1 MQSNLPAS
9 VRETAR
15 LPDFRNLGVLLR
27 LLVGVNA
34 LALATV
40 LLQAP
45 HWPAFH
51 EAWLEMV
58 GRLEWPLLG
67 CALSLAG
74 VQPLLVRLRFAW
86 GAALVLALAAAFAA
100 LTWWLLHGAVGV
112 WRPVCWAL
120 GAGALMLAYFDYRA
134 RVLSSAMAEARL
146 LALTARIRPHFFF
159 NALNG
164 VLGMIRTEP
173 RAAEQALEHLAVLF
187 RRLMGDH
194 REMRQVRDELQLC
207 RDYLEVET
215 LRLGERLRVR
225 WEVDEHLLG
234 AQMPPFLLQ
243 PLLENA
249 VYHGIE
255 PAESGEVVIRGR
267 KLDERTL
274 EFEITNPAPSGVPVR
289 PGNHMAQENIR
300 ERLALFFDLEATL
313 EARQVADTYRV
324 RLRMPLRMTENGEE
338 NHGRH

>member
-15 LPDFRNLGVLLR
+15 LPDFGNLGVLLR
-27 LLVGVNA
+27 LLVGVNT
-34 LALATV
+34 LALVSV
-40 LLQAP
+40 LLQVS
-45 HWPAFH
+45 HWP
-51 EAWLEMV
+51 EVYIAWLDMV

-74 VQPLLVRLRFAW
+74 VQPLLARLRFVW

-100 LTWWLLHGAVGV
+100 LTWWLAHGAAGV

-207 RDYLEVET
+207 RDYLEVEA

-225 WEVDEHLLG
+225 WEVADELLA

-300 ERLALFFDLEATL
+300 ERLALFFDLEGTL

>member
-9 VRETAR
+9 VREAAR
-15 LPDFRNLGVLLR
+15 LPDFGNLGVLLR
-27 LLVGVNA
+27 LLVGVNT
-34 LALATV
+34 LALVSV
-40 LLQAP
+40 LLQVS
-45 HWPAFH
+45 HWP
-51 EAWLEMV
+51 EVYIAWLDMV

-74 VQPLLVRLRFAW
+74 VQPLLARLRFAW

-100 LTWWLLHGAVGV
+100 LTWWLAHGAAGV

-164 VLGMIRTEP
+164 VLGMIRSEP
-173 RAAEQALEHLAVLF
+173 RVAEQALEHLAVLF

-225 WEVDEHLLG
+225 WEVEEGLLG

-255 PAESGEVVIRGR
+255 PAEGGEVVIRGR
-267 KLDERTL
+267 RLDERTM
-274 EFEITNPAPSGVPVR
+274 EFEITNPAPPGASVR

-300 ERLALFFDLEATL
+300 ERLALFFDLEGTL
-313 EARQVADTYRV
+313 EARQVAETYRV
-324 RLRMPLRMTENGEE
+324 RLRMPLRMVENGEE

>member
-1 MQSNLPAS
+1 MPSNLPAS
-9 VRETAR
+9 VRDAAR

-27 LLVGVNA
+27 LLVGVNL
-34 LALATV
+34 LALLTV

-45 HWPAFH
+45 HWPALH
-51 EAWLEMV
+51 AAWLDMV
-58 GRLEWPLLG
+58 ARLEWPLLG

-74 VQPLLVRLRFAW
+74 VQPLLVRLRFDW
-86 GAALVLALAAAFAA
+86 GAVLVLALAAAFAA
-100 LTWWLLHGAVGV
+100 FAWAVLYGATGV

-146 LALTARIRPHFFF
+146 LALAARIRPHFFF

-164 VLGMIRTEP
+164 VLGMIRAEP

-207 RDYLEVET
+207 RDYLAVEA

-225 WEVDEHLLG
+225 WEVDDSLLG

-249 VYHGIE
+249 VYHGLE
-255 PAESGEVVIRGR
+255 PAEGGEVVIRGR
-267 KLDERTL
+267 RLDDRTM
-274 EFEITNPAPSGVPVR
+274 EFELTNPLPEHAPVR
-289 PGNHMAQENIR
+289 AGNHMAQENIR
-300 ERLALFFDLEATL
+300 ERLALFFDLEGAL
-313 EARQVADTYRV
+313 EVKRLPSSYRV
-324 RLRMPLRMTENGEE
+324 RLRMPLIMPEADKAGEPS
-338 NHGRH
+338 